1 MICNEATSTR
11 RQVFRARKPSSLYN
25 ESLRLLA
32 RRGQPVPGSHIERNW
47 TQGYVEGDA
56 VEAA

>member
-1 MICNEATSTR
+1 MKLQAPAGL
-11 RQVFRARKPSSLYN
+11 FRARKPRLLHD

-32 RRGQPVPGSHIERNW
+32 RRGQPVPGSHIERDW
-47 TQGYVEGDA
+47 TQGYVKSDA